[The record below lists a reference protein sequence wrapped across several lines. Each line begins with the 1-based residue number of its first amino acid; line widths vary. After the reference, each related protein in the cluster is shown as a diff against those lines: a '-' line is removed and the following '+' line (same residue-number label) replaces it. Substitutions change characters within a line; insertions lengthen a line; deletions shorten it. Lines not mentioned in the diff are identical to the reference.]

1 MYCSS
6 CGVAVSQGVT
16 YCNYCG
22 QKLPSDQTRT
32 TREVKPETLVT
43 MMVATFVM
51 GTFVITLLLGMLRA
65 VLRLD
70 FGPMMG
76 IAMLS
81 FLMMF
86 ILEGVFI
93 KLLFAG
99 RRSSEPADDRVVL
112 PKRHGTTRE
121 LDEARYPAI
130 EPAVSVTEHT
140 TRTFDPVLSE
150 RK

>member
-6 CGVAVSQGVT
+6 CGVAVAQGVT

-22 QKLPSDQTRT
+22 AKLPRDQGKTP
-32 TREVKPETLVT
+32 REVKPETLVT

-65 VLRLD
+65 VLHLE

-86 ILEGVFI
+86 VLEGVFI
-93 KLLFAG
+93 KLLFASRG
-99 RRSSEPADDRVVL
+99 SSERVDDRIL
-112 PKRHGTTRE
+112 PKRPGTTRE

-130 EPAVSVTEHT
+130 EPAASVTEHT
-140 TRTFDPVLSE
+140 TRIFDPVLSD